1 MKDLGLLTWNEIKE
15 IDKSGSIVFA
25 VLAPIEEHGWHLPIA
40 TDLIEG
46 DY

>member
-25 VLAPIEEHGWHLPIA
+25 VLACIPVTPH
-40 TDLIEG
+40 
-46 DY
+46 